1 MSMGTKNDKS
11 FKNLQVFVNST
22 IWGLIRLSGRY
33 FCNEG
38 FRKTFIIVLSEFTI
52 NQVLNTGKEEK
63 EIKRKAFM
71 I

>member
-1 MSMGTKNDKS
+1 M
-11 FKNLQVFVNST
+11 
-22 IWGLIRLSGRY
+22 SGRY

-38 FRKTFIIVLSEFTI
+38 FRKILIIVLSEFTI

>member
-1 MSMGTKNDKS
+1 M
-11 FKNLQVFVNST
+11 
-22 IWGLIRLSGRY
+22 SGRY